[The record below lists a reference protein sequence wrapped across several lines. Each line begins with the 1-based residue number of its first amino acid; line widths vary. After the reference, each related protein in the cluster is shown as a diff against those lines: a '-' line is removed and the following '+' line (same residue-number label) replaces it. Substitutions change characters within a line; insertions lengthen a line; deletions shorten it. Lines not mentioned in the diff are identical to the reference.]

1 MNTSSEHRRPI
12 LVDTDLSF
20 DDYVALLYLLQHPAV
35 DIRAVTVVNGVVHVQ
50 PGVENAR
57 RVLALA
63 GRREIPVAGGPS
75 APLSGARTFPSRWR
89 TLLDYVPRLF
99 LPRIPATASV
109 LSAPELIC
117 QQCLASDHPMTF
129 VALGPLTNL
138 ALALRAEPN
147 LAGCIE
153 TIFIS
158 GGALYVAGL
167 IHEDLPNHS
176 NMVAE
181 WNFYLDP
188 EAAEV
193 VFQAGIPIVMIPLD
207 VTHVSGPHPLLFSRN
222 FVRQLRASAQGKAM
236 RVMVRLI
243 SIWQL
248 ATPQF
253 SNTPV
258 WDGVAAALLTTPE
271 IGMEW
276 REVSI
281 RVMTHPDEV
290 AGQTFVEGDQL
301 PNVRVC
307 LGGDQEALEK
317 AYLEVA
323 RRELKKNG

>member
-63 GRREIPVAGGPS
+63 RRREIPVAGGPGE
-75 APLSGARTFPSRWR
+75 PLSGARTFPTRWR
-89 TLLDYVPRLF
+89 TILDYVPRLF
-99 LPRIPATASV
+99 LPRIPVPASA

-117 QQCLASDHPMTF
+117 QLCLSSDHPITF

-138 ALALRAEPN
+138 ALALRAEPT
-147 LAGCIE
+147 LAEYIE
-153 TIFIS
+153 TVFIS
-158 GGALYVAGL
+158 GGAIHVPGL
-167 IHEDLPNHS
+167 IHEDMPENLNQ
-176 NMVAE
+176 VAE

-207 VTHVSGPHPLLFSRN
+207 VTHVSGPRPLLFSRE
-222 FVRQLRASAQGKAM
+222 FVRRLRANAQGKAM
-236 RVMVRLI
+236 RLMVRLI

-248 ATPQF
+248 ATPRF
-253 SNTPV
+253 PNTPV

-271 IGMEW
+271 IGRDW
-276 REVSI
+276 REVFI
-281 RVMTHPDEV
+281 RVVTHPDEV
-290 AGQTFVEGDQL
+290 AGQTLVEENQP

-307 LGGDQEALEK
+307 LGGDQEALET
-317 AYLEVA
+317 AYLQVA
-323 RRELKKNG
+323 RGELTKKG